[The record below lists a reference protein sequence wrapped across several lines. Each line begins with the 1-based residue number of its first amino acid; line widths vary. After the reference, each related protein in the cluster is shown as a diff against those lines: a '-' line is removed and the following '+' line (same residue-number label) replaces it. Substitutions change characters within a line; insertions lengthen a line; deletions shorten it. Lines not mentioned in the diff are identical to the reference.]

1 MWSFYKSILSL
12 NIIKNYI
19 YQYIWKIQNVS
30 VRHFAQQ
37 KGSQQSF
44 FPILSGSYI
53 KFTEF
58 MSDNTPESNKDSGSE
73 TKSFSEKYSDV
84 MGKVN
89 ETLGNVDWTQMGKYG
104 KAAGIIAVVVIAQI
118 IIKVVIDTI
127 NFFPILPGLLEL
139 LGVIVVGQWSW
150 QNLRTSENREAVLD
164 KVQNLKKTYLG

>member
-1 MWSFYKSILSL
+1 MSG
-12 NIIKNYI
+12 
-19 YQYIWKIQNVS
+19 QYIEI
-30 VRHFAQQ
+30 
-37 KGSQQSF
+37 
-44 FPILSGSYI
+44 
-53 KFTEF
+53 TDF
-58 MSDNTPESNKDSGSE
+58 MSDNTPESNQDSGSATSSE

-127 NFFPILPGLLEL
+127 NFFTILKGLLEL
-139 LGVIVVGQWSW
+139 NGVIVFGQWSW

-164 KVQNLKKTYLG
+164 KIQNLKKTYLG